1 MIFTNTPGHQILVDM
16 EVEVLKS
23 GTLLTAIPAFKDWF
37 KSQNIEKME
46 LFWLMELYWQ
56 RFSYLDKKLANF
68 G

>member
-1 MIFTNTPGHQILVDM
+1 MTITNKPGLQVLVYV
-16 EVEVLKS
+16 EVEFGKP
-23 GTLLTAIPAFKDWF
+23 GAFLTAIPAFEDWF

>member
-1 MIFTNTPGHQILVDM
+1 VLVDV
-16 EVEVLKS
+16 EVEFGKP
-23 GTLLTAIPAFKDWF
+23 GALLPAIPAFEDWL
-37 KSQNIEKME
+37 KSQNIEQME